1 MTMNTMPNQ
10 QNTTKYRLAKKSDLP
25 HVVIRGISSSKV
37 QMEKRYAE
45 TPYRITKALDATAT
59 EIIRDPMEPVKEH
72 RSSFDIFKSNVCHR
86 VKDMGDLDFIMDVL
100 QSDVI
105 REYYQKQWMA
115 ECLYLLAMVDYLSR
129 LHGLPLYSAYDD
141 LRSKRLAKPLYPMS
155 VVMADALSQTTVHA
169 ERSYQAAI
177 PEFLRF
183 NIVES
188 EIRNVI

>member
-37 QMEKRYAE
+37 QMKKRYAE